1 MTREANSLAS
11 QIYTSFPI
19 LALSLLG
26 KIEQCLLPLFCII
39 IFKKNDNHLSGGQVK
54 TVLIIFPNCYHF
66 KKWW

>member
-26 KIEQCLLPLFCII
+26 KIEQCLLPLFFII

-54 TVLIIFPNCYHF
+54 TGLTDDA
-66 KKWW
+66 